1 MSDIK
6 AMNHNILMLERF
18 FDVFGI
24 YPYSTK
30 NQNYAK

>member
-1 MSDIK
+1 
-6 AMNHNILMLERF
+6 MLNRF

-30 NQNYAK
+30 NQKYVRELILYGTMAA